1 LSETQSGSPSETQSG
16 SPSETWS
23 ESLVDV
29 GDGITLHVLEQG
41 SGPAVVLC
49 HGFPG
54 LGYSWRHQLPALAAA
69 GYRAIAPDL
78 RGYGRSS
85 APPDPSDYDRA
96 HTVADMVG
104 LLDALG
110 IEQAVFAGH
119 DFGAALTWDL
129 PQWAPGRVRALI
141 QLSVPRATQSPVLPS
156 RAFAAIAE
164 KHFLHLHYFQQP
176 GVADAEL
183 DRDPARSIAAIYW
196 ALSGGYEYVKIF
208 SDPSDGNGYLDVL
221 PSPPQLPPPQA
232 GGAPRPW
239 RLSADELARYAAE
252 YAHAGFTGGL
262 NWYRASDAVWHEKQS
277 RPDEPVTVPT
287 LFVTGDRDPVRAV
300 MGGSGRRPMI
310 ETVPGLVGEHVIEGV
325 GHFVQMEAA
334 AEVNRLMIDFLR
346 SLD

>member
-1 LSETQSGSPSETQSG
+1 MVRS
-16 SPSETWS
+16 WS
-23 ESLVDV
+23 ESFVDI
-29 GDGITLHVLEQG
+29 GGGITLHVLEQG

-69 GYRAIAPDL
+69 GYRVITPDL

-96 HTVADMVG
+96 HTVADLVG

-141 QLSVPRATQSPVLPS
+141 QLSVPRPAQSPVLPS
-156 RAFAAIAE
+156 RAFAAQAE

-208 SDPSDGNGYLDVL
+208 SHSSERAGYLDVL
-221 PSPPQLPPPQA
+221 PSPPPLP
-232 GGAPRPW
+232 W
-239 RLSADELARYAAE
+239 SWLSADELAHYAAE

-262 NWYRASDAVWHEKQS
+262 NWYRASDAVWHEKRA

-300 MGGSGRRPMI
+300 MGASGRRPMI
-310 ETVPGLVGEHVIEGV
+310 DTVPGLVGEHVIEGA

-334 AEVNRLMIDFLR
+334 EEVNRLMIDFLD
-346 SLD
+346 SLPP

>member
-1 LSETQSGSPSETQSG
+1 LSESQSESRSES
-16 SPSETWS
+16 WS
-23 ESLVDV
+23 SSLVDV

-69 GYRAIAPDL
+69 GYRVIAPDL

-85 APPDPSDYDRA
+85 VPPDPSDYDRA
-96 HTVADMVG
+96 HTVADLVG

-129 PQWAPGRVRALI
+129 PQWAPGRVRALM

-156 RAFAAIAE
+156 RAFAALAE

-196 ALSGGYEYVKIF
+196 ALSGGYQYVNIF
-208 SDPSDGNGYLDVL
+208 GSPSEGNGYLDVL
-221 PSPPQLPPPQA
+221 PSPPPLPW
-232 GGAPRPW
+232 PW
-239 RLSADELARYAAE
+239 MSADELAHYATE

-300 MGGSGRRPMI
+300 MGASGRRPMI
-310 ETVPGLVGEHVIEGV
+310 ETVPGLVGERVIVGA
-325 GHFVQMEAA
+325 GHFVQLEAA
-334 AEVNRLMIDFLR
+334 DQVNRLMIDFLR
-346 SLD
+346 SLES